1 MTNSPPTR
9 QRANDLMLLF
19 AEGTTRASGR
29 WSPTKLSS
37 EIRPRRSHVRGADPP
52 SLRTPL
58 PRSPRPV
65 CSFAYVAVPEG
76 RSGWDWHGR
85 ARQPITA
92 RSSFGETPAHLFSI
106 SGNHVSEE
114 ERSSLSILP
123 SDGGGKQINQSSPS
137 PGLPLSACLFLTGA
151 GA

>member
-19 AEGTTRASGR
+19 AEGATRASGR
-29 WSPTKLSS
+29 WSPTKLSN
-37 EIRPRRSHVRGADPP
+37 EIRPRRRSHVRGADPP
-52 SLRTPL
+52 PTSLRTPL
-58 PRSPRPV
+58 PRSPRPA

-85 ARQPITA
+85 ALQPIAA
-92 RSSFGETPAHLFSI
+92 RSSSRETPAHLFSI

-114 ERSSLSILP
+114 ERCSLSILP
-123 SDGGGKQINQSSPS
+123 PDRGGK
-137 PGLPLSACLFLTGA
+137 
-151 GA
+151 